1 MDDKGNNRLFCWE
14 QISAA
19 NPLFRIS
26 HVFSP
31 AAIAEQLVPLYALF
45 SAVEQICSKVSDT
58 DVALSKLAWW
68 RQQCGHRD
76 WADSPHPILKEF
88 NRTGGAEHLERGDVM
103 ALLESADTRLSA
115 RAPSDRNELRKIC
128 IDVFRPQLQMELRL
142 SGLADRAEHFNPD
155 LMACNG
161 LVQLLRE
168 SLRRKEQGGFWW
180 LPLNLLA
187 KHGLSR
193 ADVANRL
200 DSASVRSFFSEV
212 LKVDSLCQSHSP
224 IEGPTGTQ
232 TSNLRHVF
240 ALSGIYARK
249 IRRLKNCSPTSFN
262 TELNRAVPSDLLAA
276 WRGARRTG

>member
-1 MDDKGNNRLFCWE
+1 MDDKGNDRLFCWE

-19 NPLFRIS
+19 NPLFRVS
-26 HVFSP
+26 QVFSP
-31 AAIAEQLVPLYALF
+31 AGTAEQLVPLYALF
-45 SAVEQICSKVSDT
+45 SAVEQICSTVSDT

-88 NRTGGAEHLERGDVM
+88 NRTGAAEHLERGDVM

-128 IDVFRPQLQMELRL
+128 IDVYRPQLQMELRL
-142 SGLADRAEHFNPD
+142 SGLADRVEHFNPN
-155 LMACNG
+155 LMTCNG

-193 ADVANRL
+193 ADVVNRL
-200 DSASVRSFFSEV
+200 DSTSVGSLFSDV
-212 LKVDSLCQSHSP
+212 LEVDSLSQSHNQFDGLTVT
-224 IEGPTGTQ
+224 E
-232 TSNLRHVF
+232 TSNLRHLF

-249 IRRLKNCSPTSFN
+249 IRRLKSCSPARFH